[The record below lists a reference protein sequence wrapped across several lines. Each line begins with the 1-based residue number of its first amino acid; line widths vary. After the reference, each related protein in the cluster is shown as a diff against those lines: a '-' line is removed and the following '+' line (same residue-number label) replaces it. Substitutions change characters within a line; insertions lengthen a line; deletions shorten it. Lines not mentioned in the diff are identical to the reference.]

1 MHRPD
6 TMIEIHR
13 ERVQDQTLEMFS
25 GDKYTE
31 SVDGTG
37 YSATATL
44 DLTLDRVWFVVDSH
58 ERPWREETDGDSDD
72 PLRHFAIDL
81 VIFDS
86 KIVIDAVTCIPLV
99 ELPPATITI
108 PDGPRAEESRE
119 IPYNEIPLFGRLTI
133 HDQLEPHRVDPG
145 KQTIALNLTAQD
157 APVLVATPLPDD
169 YAPRLFG
176 SHIERRSDGDNV
188 LAGQDPRI
196 SWELDYAEAYWITHC
211 IAGELMVNLE
221 RLQHPS
227 LSDDEARIRVLD
239 SLAAQIADAV
249 RPKLAEMGDKGIVD
263 LLPSPLDV
271 DPESRDNSTIKALD
285 AVVQRFEIGESTY
298 ESMVV
303 QLQTLRELP
312 PGEDLPASIL
322 AENPCEKTG
331 LAVTGWSIL
340 RQVRDTVMNSFNLD
354 ESDFD
359 ADAPCL
365 LEGPKTITIGGQ
377 ERSLDALDA
386 DIVPRTE
393 DGRLVVDGTVSAE
406 TKLYDFKATFKVTY
420 EMGLD
425 DIPRDPNEEE
435 NRAAGL
441 VTVESLEQTLSVAA
455 EKKRAG
461 ELSDQD
467 YEAIVK
473 RVGEQFDELPRTV
486 GVRPAQNPPEPEVNP
501 EFSLTAA
508 GKVAA
513 AAGAAAVVGLLALP
527 VTAAAGAAGVGIAGA
542 GGLLTLAIAQYIT
555 TVLTIDWFGSGIGSR
570 QVKKS
575 LNDRPD
581 GTSLPSIGIPVDA
594 DLNRQRLAVYFRPLP
609 AKLWVSCVTAE
620 DAEEESDTKE
630 LRLVGGRWPTDGH
643 SWKLSNDD
651 AILFVDSGELQ
662 LFVEPDGAG
671 RNELPI
677 GVASAADGRRRLQV
691 DSRDVHTL
699 QRLPGCPA
707 IADRTITPAKLGDG
721 GVGQLSSRP
730 TPVASVRRSP
740 G

>member
-6 TMIEIHR
+6 TIIEIHR
-13 ERVQDQTLEMFS
+13 ERVQDQTVEMFG

-31 SVDGTG
+31 SVDGPG
-37 YSATATL
+37 YSATAIL
-44 DLTLDRVWFVVDSH
+44 DLTLDRVWFVLDARQRLWQ
-58 ERPWREETDGDSDD
+58 EQAEGEFQD

-86 KIVIDAVTCIPLV
+86 KITIDSVTCIPLV
-99 ELPPATITI
+99 SLPPATITI
-108 PDGPRAEESRE
+108 PDGPRADESCE
-119 IPYNEIPLFGRLTI
+119 IAYNEIPLFGRLTI
-133 HDQLEPHRVDPG
+133 NDQLEPHRVDPG
-145 KQTIALNLTAQD
+145 KQTIALNFTAQD
-157 APVLVATPLPDD
+157 APVLVATPPPDE

-271 DPESRDNSTIKALD
+271 DPESRDDSTIKALD

-312 PGEDLPASIL
+312 SGEDLPASIL

-377 ERSLDALDA
+377 DRSLDALDA
-386 DIVPRTE
+386 DIVPRTQN
-393 DGRLVVDGTVSAE
+393 GRLVVDGTVSAE
-406 TKLYDFKATFKVTY
+406 TKLYDFKASFKVTY

-425 DIPRDPNEEE
+425 VIPRDQKGGE
-435 NRAAGL
+435 NWPAD
-441 VTVESLEQTLSVAA
+441 VETVEALEQSLNTARD
-455 EKKRAG
+455 KKRAG
-461 ELSDQD
+461 SLSDQD
-467 YEAIVK
+467 YEAEVK
-473 RVGEQFDELPRTV
+473 RVSERFDELPRTV

-527 VTAAAGAAGVGIAGA
+527 VTAPAGAAGVGVAGA
-542 GGLLTLAIAQYIT
+542 GGLLTLAIAQYIP

-620 DAEEESDTKE
+620 DPEGEDDAKDI
-630 LRLVGGRWPTDGH
+630 RLVGGRWPTDGYP
-643 SWKLSNDD
+643 WKLSNDD

-662 LFVEPDGAG
+662 LFVDPDGAG
-671 RNELPI
+671 ADELRI
-677 GVASAADGRRRLQV
+677 GVGSAADGHRRLQV
-691 DSRDVHTL
+691 DGKDPDTL
-699 QRLPGCPA
+699 HRLPQCSA
-707 IADRTITPAKLGDG
+707 ITDRSGEL
-721 GVGQLSSRP
+721 
-730 TPVASVRRSP
+730 
-740 G
+740 

>member
-1 MHRPD
+1 MEFDMHRPD

-86 KIVIDAVTCIPLV
+86 KITIDAVTCIPLV

-145 KQTIALNLTAQD
+145 KQTIALNFTAQD
-157 APVLVATPLPDD
+157 APVLVATPPPDE

-271 DPESRDNSTIKALD
+271 DPESRDDSTIKALD

-312 PGEDLPASIL
+312 RIGSHRVEHPAS
-322 AENPCEKTG
+322 
-331 LAVTGWSIL
+331 
-340 RQVRDTVMNSFNLD
+340 
-354 ESDFD
+354 
-359 ADAPCL
+359 
-365 LEGPKTITIGGQ
+365 GP
-377 ERSLDALDA
+377 
-386 DIVPRTE
+386 
-393 DGRLVVDGTVSAE
+393 
-406 TKLYDFKATFKVTY
+406 
-420 EMGLD
+420 
-425 DIPRDPNEEE
+425 
-435 NRAAGL
+435 
-441 VTVESLEQTLSVAA
+441 
-455 EKKRAG
+455 
-461 ELSDQD
+461 
-467 YEAIVK
+467 
-473 RVGEQFDELPRTV
+473 
-486 GVRPAQNPPEPEVNP
+486 
-501 EFSLTAA
+501 
-508 GKVAA
+508 
-513 AAGAAAVVGLLALP
+513 
-527 VTAAAGAAGVGIAGA
+527 
-542 GGLLTLAIAQYIT
+542 
-555 TVLTIDWFGSGIGSR
+555 
-570 QVKKS
+570 
-575 LNDRPD
+575 
-581 GTSLPSIGIPVDA
+581 
-594 DLNRQRLAVYFRPLP
+594 
-609 AKLWVSCVTAE
+609 
-620 DAEEESDTKE
+620 
-630 LRLVGGRWPTDGH
+630 
-643 SWKLSNDD
+643 
-651 AILFVDSGELQ
+651 
-662 LFVEPDGAG
+662 
-671 RNELPI
+671 
-677 GVASAADGRRRLQV
+677 
-691 DSRDVHTL
+691 
-699 QRLPGCPA
+699 
-707 IADRTITPAKLGDG
+707 
-721 GVGQLSSRP
+721 
-730 TPVASVRRSP
+730 
-740 G
+740 